1 MSFADIEC
9 PVCHAGPME
18 RCTAK
23 DGTTVLGGAHA
34 ARVTAAHQGSA
45 VGIEEA

>member
-23 DGTTVLGGAHA
+23 DGTPVLGGAHA
-34 ARVTAAHQGSA
+34 ARVR
-45 VGIEEA
+45 EAQEKGA